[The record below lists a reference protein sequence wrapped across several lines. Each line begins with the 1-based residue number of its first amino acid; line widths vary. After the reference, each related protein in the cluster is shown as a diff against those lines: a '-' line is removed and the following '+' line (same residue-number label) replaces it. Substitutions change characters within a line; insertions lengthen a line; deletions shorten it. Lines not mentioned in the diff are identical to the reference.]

1 VIKRMF
7 AVVAVLG
14 LIAGVALGQATAGA
28 APTPKFEA
36 ADVSVAPYRVQAF
49 SNGGALRG
57 DRYVWHQSTL
67 LDLIAAA
74 YGVDAD
80 LVQGGP
86 SWLERDRF
94 EIVAKTDPKTS
105 AATLKLMLRSLLA
118 DRFELKLHQG
128 EKSMPT
134 YFLTVGKAGKPK
146 LKEASSESDEGCDPE
161 PPPPASPG
169 TVLPF
174 GIKCHDMTMDT
185 LATTLRD
192 FAFDYMDKP
201 VINKTGLDGAW
212 DFELKWMPKSLL
224 QQAGADAISI
234 FDAVDKQLGLKLELQ
249 TSPQKVWLVDSAD
262 RKPTP
267 NAADIAKILPP
278 APPPVFEVAIVKPS
292 APDERGNFRI
302 NGGQVNL
309 QALPLKVMVTFAWEL
324 NPNSTDNIVN
334 PPKWFNDSK
343 FDIIAKAAAPD
354 GPAQNGRQD
363 PGIDIEDLRGMLQA
377 LVAERFNMQYHMED
391 RPIPAYTLYAAN
403 PKMRKADP
411 ASRTKCYEGPGP
423 DGKDPRVANPILGRL
438 LTCQN
443 MSMAEIADELQ
454 RVAGG
459 YIYGPVLDKTGLTD
473 RYDFTLSF
481 SSAGQLNSSTQHT
494 GSDDA
499 SDPSGG
505 MSLYDAVSK
514 QLGLKLV
521 KEKRPMP
528 VLVIDHIND
537 KPTEN

>member
-1 VIKRMF
+1 MF
-7 AVVAVLG
+7 AVVAVLS
-14 LIAGVALGQATAGA
+14 LAAGVALGQA
-28 APTPKFEA
+28 APGTNPMPKFEA

-49 SNGGALRG
+49 IDGGVLRG
-57 DRYVWHQSTL
+57 DRYVWHQATL

-80 LVQGGP
+80 MVQGGP

-94 EIVAKTDPKTS
+94 EIVAKADPKTS
-105 AATLKLMLRSLLA
+105 KDTQKLMLQSLLTE
-118 DRFELKLHQG
+118 RFELKLHEG
-128 EKSMPT
+128 EKPMPT
-134 YFLTVGKAGKPK
+134 YWLTVGKAGKPK
-146 LKEASSESDEGCDPE
+146 MKEAAGEGNEGCDPE
-161 PPPPASPG
+161 PPPQASPG
-169 TVLPF
+169 VVLPF
-174 GIKCHDMTMDT
+174 GVKCHDMTMNS

-201 VINKTGLDGAW
+201 VINKTGIEGTW

-224 QQAGADAISI
+224 QRAGADAISI
-234 FDAVDKQLGLKLELQ
+234 YDAVDKQLGLKLELQ
-249 TSPQKVWLVDSAD
+249 TSPQKVWLIDSTD

-267 NAADIAKILPP
+267 NAPDIAKILPP
-278 APPPVFEVAIVKPS
+278 LPPPVFDVAVVKPS
-292 APDERGNFRI
+292 APDTQGNARI
-302 NGGQVNL
+302 NGGQVNV
-309 QALPLKVMVTFAWEL
+309 QGLPLKFLMSFAWDL
-324 NPNSTDNIVN
+324 NPNSNDNIVN

-343 FDIIAKAAAPD
+343 FDIIAKAAVPD
-354 GPAQNGRQD
+354 GAAQTGRQAAS
-363 PGIDIEDLRGMLQA
+363 IDIEDLRAMVRA
-377 LVAERFNMQYHMED
+377 LIAERFNMQYHMED

-411 ASRTKCYEGPGP
+411 SSRTKCYEGPGP
-423 DGKDPRVANPILGRL
+423 DGKDPRVANPIFGRL

-459 YIYGPVLDKTGLTD
+459 YIYGPVQDKTGLTD
-473 RYDFTLSF
+473 SYDFTLSF
-481 SSAGQLNSSTQHT
+481 SSAGQLNTATQHT

-505 MSLYDAVSK
+505 ISLYDAVSK

-528 VLVIDHIND
+528 VLVIDHID
-537 KPTEN
+537 EKPTEN